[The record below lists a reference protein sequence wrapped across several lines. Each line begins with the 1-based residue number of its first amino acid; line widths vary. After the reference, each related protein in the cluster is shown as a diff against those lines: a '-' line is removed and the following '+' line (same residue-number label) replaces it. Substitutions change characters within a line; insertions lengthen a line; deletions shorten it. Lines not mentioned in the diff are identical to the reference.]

1 VSAAA
6 QVCLVLWILFTGVCG
21 WVAYSKGR
29 SVGLW
34 LFLGFLF
41 GAFALVV
48 IALLPDR
55 DKFDY
60 IKPSKPWVPVEPA
73 PPQSYGTCP
82 KCGRIAFSADEDGG
96 YHCYACGESVQVAT

>member
-1 VSAAA
+1 VSTAA
-6 QVCLVLWILFTGVCG
+6 QFCLFVWILFTGVCG

-34 LFLGFLF
+34 LSLGFLF

-60 IKPSKPWVPVEPA
+60 IKPGKPWVPEEPA
-73 PPQSYGTCP
+73 APRTYGKCPQ
-82 KCGRIAFSADEDGG
+82 CGRIAFGADDDGDS
-96 YHCYACGESVQVAT
+96 YCYACGETVHVV